1 MTDSN
6 DDKTLS
12 VAGKKT
18 LTLKPS
24 GMSQGT
30 VRQDMGRGR
39 TKAVVVETRKR
50 RPMRPEDEKPIT
62 PAPAAPVRAPEPAP
76 APVQARPQQP
86 AQAPAPAP
94 RLQQPGGQNNQ
105 RPQQT
110 SQRPQQSYQ
119 PQRQQD
125 RPRPVVL
132 NHLSPEEM
140 DARRR
145 ALADAQARDAQ
156 DAVRRAEE
164 EKRRAVEEAARQ
176 AAEAEEA
183 KLRAAEEAA
192 RQAEAAAAALAEP
205 PAAPVAEARVETPR
219 PQQPAPASAPAARRA
234 ETAPSPSTA
243 RPAPG
248 APAGV
253 RGRRSEGEEED
264 RGASRGGP
272 VRGRPVRPEP
282 AKPVT
287 TRPKSEEDRRRG
299 KLTVTTANVDED
311 GNARG
316 RSLSAMRRRQEK
328 FRRSQMQET
337 REKITREVVLPETIT
352 IQELSQRMSERAVDV
367 IKYLMK
373 EGQMMKPGDVID
385 ADLAELIAGE
395 FGHTVRRVSESD
407 VELGIFNVS
416 DDQGELV
423 SRPPVV
429 TIMGHVDHG
438 KTSLLD
444 AIRHAN
450 VVSGEAGGITQHIGA
465 YQVEQN
471 GQKITFIDTPGH
483 AAFTAMRA
491 RGAQATDIAILVVAA
506 DDSVMPQTI
515 ESINHAKAAG
525 VPIIVAINKVDK
537 HEADPQKVRN
547 QLLQHEVFVESMG
560 GEVLDVEVSAKTGKN
575 LDKLLEAI
583 LLQAEILDLK
593 ANPNRTAE
601 GTVIEAQ
608 LDRGRGAVAT
618 VLVQKGT
625 LRPGQ
630 IIVAGDVW
638 GRVRALVTD
647 KGDHV
652 KEASPATPVEVL
664 GLSGTPQ
671 AGDKFAVVESESR
684 AREISE
690 YRQRLARDKAAA
702 RLSGQRGSLEQM
714 MTQLQATGVKE
725 FPLVI
730 KGDVQ
735 GSIEAIAGALE
746 KLGTDEVRARI
757 VHSGAGGITESDIS
771 LAEASNAAIIGFNVR
786 ANAQARQFAERE
798 GIEIRY
804 YNIIYDLV
812 DDVKAAMSGL
822 LSPER
827 RETFIG
833 NAEILEVF
841 NITKVGKVAGCRVVE
856 GKVERGAG
864 VRLIRDNV
872 VVHEG
877 KLKTLKR
884 FKDEVSE
891 VPMGQECGMAFE
903 NYEDMRKGDVIECF
917 RVEHITRTL

>member
-1 MTDSN
+1 MTDN
-6 DDKTLS
+6 QDDKTLNVS
-12 VAGKKT
+12 GKKT

-24 GMSQGT
+24 GVNQGT

-50 RPMRPEDEKPIT
+50 RPLRPEDEKPIT
-62 PAPAAPVRAPEPAP
+62 PVTTAAPSVTRVAEPTP
-76 APVQARPQQP
+76 QPPRPPQ
-86 AQAPAPAP
+86 PAP
-94 RLQQPGGQNNQ
+94 RIHQPGGQQQRPGQPNQGSQQ
-105 RPQQT
+105 RPQQER
-110 SQRPQQSYQ
+110 SS
-119 PQRQQD
+119 
-125 RPRPVVL
+125 RPVVL
-132 NHLSPEEM
+132 NHLSAGEM

-145 ALADAQARDAQ
+145 ALAEAQVRDAA

-164 EKRRAVEEAARQ
+164 EARRAQEEEARRIAEQAEAAR
-176 AAEAEEA
+176 
-183 KLRAAEEAA
+183 RAAEEAA
-192 RQAEAAAAALAEP
+192 RAAEAKVETPAPVEAPKPAVQT
-205 PAAPVAEARVETPR
+205 PAAPVVARR
-219 PQQPAPASAPAARRA
+219 PDAARQPAR
-234 ETAPSPSTA
+234 
-243 RPAPG
+243 PG
-248 APAGV
+248 APAGEAPAN
-253 RGRRSEGEEED
+253 RRRVNEEESD
-264 RGASRGGP
+264 RGPPRGAP
-272 VRGRPVRPEP
+272 ARGKIVRPEP

-287 TRPKSEEDRRRG
+287 TRPKTEDERRRG

-337 REKITREVVLPETIT
+337 REKISREVVLPETIT

-395 FGHTVRRVSESD
+395 FGHTVKRVSESD
-407 VELGIFNVS
+407 VEQGIFNVA
-416 DDQGELV
+416 DEEGELV

-450 VVSGEAGGITQHIGA
+450 VVAGEAGGITQHIGA

-525 VPIIVAINKVDK
+525 VPIIVAINKIDK
-537 HEADPQKVRN
+537 HEANPQKVRTE
-547 QLLQHEVFVESMG
+547 LLQHEVFVESMG
-560 GEVLDVEVSAKTGKN
+560 GEVLDVEVSAKNRTN

-608 LDRGRGAVAT
+608 LDRGRGSVAT

-630 IIVAGDVW
+630 IVVAGDQW
-638 GRVRALVTD
+638 GRVRALVND
-647 KGDHV
+647 KGEHV
-652 KEASPATPVEVL
+652 KEAGPAMPVELL
-664 GLSGTPQ
+664 GLSGAPQ

-690 YRQRLARDKAAA
+690 YRQRLTRDKAAA

-714 MTQLQATGVKE
+714 MTQLQTVGVKE

-735 GSIEAIAGALE
+735 GSIEAIAGALD

-757 VHSGAGGITESDIS
+757 VHSGAGGITESDVS

-786 ANAQARQFAERE
+786 ANAQARQFAERQ

-827 RETFIG
+827 RETFLG

-841 NITKVGKVAGCRVVE
+841 NITKVGKVAGCRVTE
-856 GKVERGAG
+856 GKVERGVG
-864 VRLIRDNV
+864 VRLVRDNV
-872 VVHEG
+872 VIHEG

-891 VPMGQECGMAFE
+891 VNVGQECGMAFE
-903 NYEDMRKGDVIECF
+903 NYEDIRAGDTIECF

>member
-1 MTDSN
+1 MTDNN

-12 VAGKKT
+12 ATGKKT
-18 LTLKPS
+18 LTLKPT

-30 VRQDMGRGR
+30 VRQEMGRGR

-50 RPMRPEDEKPIT
+50 RPIRPEDDKPAFT
-62 PAPAAPVRAPEPAP
+62 APAP
-76 APVQARPQQP
+76 APVAARAPEP
-86 AQAPAPAP
+86 VTPAPAP
-94 RLQQPGGQNNQ
+94 RAQQPAPQAQ
-105 RPQQT
+105 RPAPA
-110 SQRPQQSYQ
+110 SQPRQ
-119 PQRQQD
+119 PE
-125 RPRPVVL
+125 RPRGAVL
-132 NHLSPEEM
+132 HDLSASEM

-145 ALADAQARDAQ
+145 ALVEAQAREVIEAKQ
-156 DAVRRAEE
+156 RAEDE
-164 EKRRAVEEAARQ
+164 ARRKVEEERR
-176 AAEAEEA
+176 
-183 KLRAAEEAA
+183 KAEEAA
-192 RQAEAAAAALAEP
+192 E
-205 PAAPVAEARVETPR
+205 
-219 PQQPAPASAPAARRA
+219 AARRA
-234 ETAPSPSTA
+234 AEPAPVEEAPAPVVERPVAA
-243 RPAPG
+243 RPADARPQPAAG
-248 APAGV
+248 APAPGFP
-253 RGRRSEGEEED
+253 RGRRPGNEED
-264 RGASRGGP
+264 DDRGPPRGAP
-272 VRGRPVRPEP
+272 ARGRVAAPAP
-282 AKPVT
+282 AKVPA
-287 TRPKSEEDRRRG
+287 RPKTEDERRRG
-299 KLTVTTANVDED
+299 KLTVTTVSTDDEG

-316 RSLSAMRRRQEK
+316 RSMAAMRRRQEK
-328 FRRSQMQET
+328 FRRSQMQEP
-337 REKITREVVLPETIT
+337 REKVMREVILPETIT

-367 IKYLMK
+367 IKFLMK
-373 EGQMMKPGDVID
+373 EGQMMKPGDIID
-385 ADLAELIAGE
+385 ADLAELIAVE
-395 FGHTVRRVSESD
+395 FGHTVKRVSESD
-407 VELGIFNVS
+407 VEEGIFNVT
-416 DDQGELV
+416 DEDGEML

-450 VVSGEAGGITQHIGA
+450 VVAGEAGGITQHIGA

-525 VPIIVAINKVDK
+525 VPIIVAINKIDK
-537 HEADPQKVRN
+537 PTANPQKVRTE
-547 QLLQHEVFVESMG
+547 LLQHEVFVESMG
-560 GEVLDVEVSAKTGKN
+560 GEVLDVEVSAKNQTN
-575 LDKLLEAI
+575 LDKLLEAV
-583 LLQAEILDLK
+583 LLQSEILDLK

-608 LDRGRGAVAT
+608 LDRGRGSVAT

-625 LRPGQ
+625 LKPGQ
-630 IIVAGDVW
+630 ILVAGDQW
-638 GRVRALVTD
+638 GRVRALVND
-647 KGDHV
+647 KGEHV
-652 KEASPATPVEVL
+652 KEAGPAMPVEVL
-664 GLSGTPQ
+664 GLSGTPA
-671 AGDKFAVVESESR
+671 AGDRFAVVDSESR

-702 RLSGQRGSLEQM
+702 RQSGSRGSLEQM
-714 MTQLQATGVKE
+714 MTQLQTSGLKE

-735 GSIEAIAGALE
+735 GSIEAIAGALD

-786 ANAQARQFAERE
+786 ANAQARSFAERS

-827 RETFIG
+827 RETFLG

-864 VRLIRDNV
+864 VRLLRDNV
-872 VVHEG
+872 VIHEG

-891 VPMGQECGMAFE
+891 VPVGQECGMAFE
-903 NYEDMRKGDVIECF
+903 NYEDIRAGDVIECF

>member
-1 MTDSN
+1 MTDN
-6 DDKTLS
+6 KDDKTLG
-12 VAGKKT
+12 VKKT

-24 GMSQGT
+24 GVTQGT

-39 TKAVVVETRKR
+39 TKAVVVETVKR
-50 RPMRPEDEKPIT
+50 RPTRPLDEKPAFT
-62 PAPAAPVRAPEPAP
+62 APTPAAPRQVEAAAPQPA
-76 APVQARPQQP
+76 APRPQQP
-86 AQAPAPAP
+86 ATPAP
-94 RLQQPGGQNNQ
+94 RVHQPASQNQRPAHSQDRRPAPSAQPQ
-105 RPQQT
+105 RPQQRT
-110 SQRPQQSYQ
+110 GT
-119 PQRQQD
+119 
-125 RPRPVVL
+125 VL
-132 NHLSPEEM
+132 HDLSAGEM
-140 DARRR
+140 EARRR
-145 ALADAQARDAQ
+145 ALAEAQAREVIEAQ
-156 DAVRRAEE
+156 QRAEE
-164 EKRRAVEEAARQ
+164 EARRKVEEERRRVEEAAE
-176 AAEAEEA
+176 AARRAEEA
-183 KLRAAEEAA
+183 KLAPKEEPKVEEPAPAVA
-192 RQAEAAAAALAEP
+192 RT
-205 PAAPVAEARVETPR
+205 PAAPAGRPDAR
-219 PQQPAPASAPAARRA
+219 PQATRPGAAPAA
-234 ETAPSPSTA
+234 
-243 RPAPG
+243 PAQPG
-248 APAGV
+248 AV
-253 RGRRSEGEEED
+253 RGRRAGEDDDD
-264 RGASRGGP
+264 RGPARTIPG
-272 VRGRPVRPEP
+272 RGRAPVPAP
-282 AKPVT
+282 AKVPA
-287 TRPKSEEDRRRG
+287 RPKADDGRRQG
-299 KLTVTTANVDED
+299 KLTVTTVSTDDD

-316 RSLSAMRRRQEK
+316 RSLASIRRRQEK

-337 REKITREVVLPETIT
+337 REKVMREVILPETIT

-385 ADLAELIAGE
+385 ADLAEIIATE
-395 FGHTVRRVSESD
+395 FGHTVKRVSESD
-407 VELGIFNVS
+407 VEEGIFNKA
-416 DDQGELV
+416 DDEGEMMP
-423 SRPPVV
+423 RPPVV

-450 VVSGEAGGITQHIGA
+450 VASGEAGGITQHIGA

-491 RGAQATDIAILVVAA
+491 RGAQATDIAVLVVAA

-525 VPIIVAINKVDK
+525 VPLIVAINKIDK
-537 HEADPQKVRN
+537 HEAKPDKVRQ
-547 QLLQHEVFVESMG
+547 QLLQHEVFVESLG
-560 GEVLDVEVSAKTGKN
+560 GEVLDVEVSAKNKIN

-593 ANPNRTAE
+593 ADPNRTAE

-625 LRPGQ
+625 LKPGQ
-630 IIVAGDVW
+630 IIVAGDQW

-647 KGDHV
+647 KGEHV
-652 KEASPATPVEVL
+652 KEAGPAMPVEVL
-664 GLSGTPQ
+664 GLSGTPA
-671 AGDKFAVVESESR
+671 AGDRFAVVENEAR

-702 RLSGQRGSLEQM
+702 RQSGQRGSLEQM
-714 MTQLQATGVKE
+714 MSQLQNTGFKE

-735 GSIEAIAGALE
+735 GSIEAIAGALD

-757 VHSGAGGITESDIS
+757 VHSGAGAITESDIS

-786 ANAQARQFAERE
+786 ANAQARTAAERA

-827 RETFIG
+827 RETFLG

-864 VRLIRDNV
+864 VRLVRDNV
-872 VVHEG
+872 VIHEG

-884 FKDEVSE
+884 FKDEVTE

-903 NYEDMRKGDVIECF
+903 NYEDIRAGDTIECF

>member
-1 MTDSN
+1 MTDN
-6 DDKTLS
+6 KDDKTLS
-12 VAGKKT
+12 VTGKKT
-18 LTLKPS
+18 LTLKPT
-24 GMSQGT
+24 GMNQGT

-50 RPMRPEDEKPIT
+50 RPHRPEDEQRPIQPIT
-62 PAPAAPVRAPEPAP
+62 PAAP
-76 APVQARPQQP
+76 ASQPQRSEQAAQPQAPRPQAPQP
-86 AQAPAPAP
+86 P
-94 RLQQPGGQNNQ
+94 RGGQPQRPYEQRNDRDRDRDRGPRPGGQ
-105 RPQQT
+105 
-110 SQRPQQSYQ
+110 
-119 PQRQQD
+119 
-125 RPRPVVL
+125 VL
-132 NHLSPEEM
+132 NHLSSSEMEARRRALVEAQARDAEDAKRRAEE

-145 ALADAQARDAQ
+145 AEDAARIA
-156 DAVRRAEE
+156 AE
-164 EKRRAVEEAARQ
+164 REEAAR
-176 AAEAEEA
+176 
-183 KLRAAEEAA
+183 RAAEEAA
-192 RQAEAAAAALAEP
+192 RPAEDKAQPAAAAAPAAEP
-205 PAAPVAEARVETPR
+205 ASRPVTTPPIRMDGPVRRLNDPR
-219 PQQPAPASAPAARRA
+219 PQ
-234 ETAPSPSTA
+234 SP
-243 RPAPG
+243 RPAPVPAADPAQPVV
-248 APAGV
+248 APRV
-253 RGRRSEGEEED
+253 RKVDVEEED
-264 RGASRGGP
+264 DDRRRGPGAGAGA
-272 VRGRPVRPEP
+272 VRKVVRPEP
-282 AKPVT
+282 AKPPRVKT
-287 TRPKSEEDRRRG
+287 EEERRRG
-299 KLTVTTANVDED
+299 KLTVTAAGLDDE
-311 GNARG
+311 GGATRG
-316 RSLSAMRRRQEK
+316 RSLASMRRRQEK

-337 REKITREVVLPETIT
+337 REKISREVILPETIT

-395 FGHTVRRVSESD
+395 FGHTVKRVSESD
-407 VELGIFNVS
+407 IELGIFNVS
-416 DDQGELV
+416 DEDDVLV

-450 VVSGEAGGITQHIGA
+450 VVAGEAGGITQHIGA

-525 VPIIVAINKVDK
+525 VPIIVAINKIDK
-537 HEADPQKVRN
+537 PSADPQKVRT

-560 GEVLDVEVSAKTGKN
+560 GEVLDVEVSAKAKTN

-601 GTVIEAQ
+601 GTVIEAE
-608 LDRGRGAVAT
+608 LDRGRGSVAT

-630 IIVAGDVW
+630 IIVAGDQW
-638 GRVRALVTD
+638 GRVRALVND
-647 KGDHV
+647 KGQHV
-652 KEASPATPVEVL
+652 KEAGPAMPVEVL
-664 GLSGTPQ
+664 GLSGTPA
-671 AGDKFAVVESESR
+671 AGDKFAVVENESR

-702 RLSGQRGSLEQM
+702 RQSGSRGSLEQM
-714 MTQLQATGVKE
+714 MNQLQTSGVKE

-735 GSIEAIAGALE
+735 GSIEAIAGALD
-746 KLGTDEVRARI
+746 KLGTEEVRARI
-757 VHSGAGGITESDIS
+757 VHSAVGGVTESDIS

-786 ANAQARQFAERE
+786 ANAQARSLAERE

-827 RETFIG
+827 RETFLG

-864 VRLIRDNV
+864 VRLVRDNV
-872 VVHEG
+872 VIHEG

-891 VPMGQECGMAFE
+891 VPVGQECGMAFE
-903 NYEDMRKGDVIECF
+903 NYEDIRAGDTIECF
-917 RVEHITRTL
+917 RVEHVTRTL

>member
-1 MTDSN
+1 MTDN
-6 DDKTLS
+6 QDDKTLS
-12 VAGKKT
+12 VSGKKT

-24 GMSQGT
+24 GVNQGT

-50 RPMRPEDEKPIT
+50 RPLRPEDEKPIVASTTAAAT
-62 PAPAAPVRAPEPAP
+62 PSVTRVAEPTP
-76 APVQARPQQP
+76 QPPRPPQ
-86 AQAPAPAP
+86 PAP
-94 RLQQPGGQNNQ
+94 RIHQPGGQQQRQGQPNQSYQQ
-105 RPQQT
+105 RPQQER
-110 SQRPQQSYQ
+110 SS
-119 PQRQQD
+119 
-125 RPRPVVL
+125 RPVVL
-132 NHLSPEEM
+132 NHLSADEM

-145 ALADAQARDAQ
+145 ALADAQARDAA

-164 EKRRAVEEAARQ
+164 EARRAEEEAARRIV
-176 AAEAEEA
+176 E
-183 KLRAAEEAA
+183 
-192 RQAEAAAAALAEP
+192 QAE
-205 PAAPVAEARVETPR
+205 
-219 PQQPAPASAPAARRA
+219 AARRA
-234 ETAPSPSTA
+234 EEEAARAVEAKVETPAPVEAPKPDVQAAAAPVVARRPDAAPQPA
-243 RPAPG
+243 RPGALPVE
-248 APAGV
+248 APAN
-253 RGRRSEGEEED
+253 RRRVNEEETD
-264 RGASRGGP
+264 RGPPRGGP
-272 VRGRPVRPEP
+272 PARSKVTRPEP

-287 TRPKSEEDRRRG
+287 TRPKTDEERRRG

-311 GNARG
+311 GSARG

-337 REKITREVVLPETIT
+337 REKISREVVLPETIT

-367 IKYLMK
+367 IKFLMK
-373 EGQMMKPGDVID
+373 EGQMLKPGDVID
-385 ADLAELIAGE
+385 ADLAELIANE
-395 FGHTVRRVSESD
+395 FGHTVKRVSESD
-407 VELGIFNVS
+407 VEHGIFNVA
-416 DDQGELV
+416 DEDGELV

-450 VVSGEAGGITQHIGA
+450 VVAGEAGGITQHIGA

-525 VPIIVAINKVDK
+525 VPIIVAINKIDK
-537 HEADPQKVRN
+537 HEANPQKVRTE
-547 QLLQHEVFVESMG
+547 LLQHEVFVESMG
-560 GEVLDVEVSAKTGKN
+560 GEVLDVEVSAKNRTN
-575 LDKLLEAI
+575 LDKLLEAV

-608 LDRGRGAVAT
+608 LDRGRGSVAT
-618 VLVQKGT
+618 VLIQKGT

-630 IIVAGDVW
+630 IVVAGDQW
-638 GRVRALVTD
+638 GRVRALVND
-647 KGDHV
+647 KGEHV
-652 KEASPATPVEVL
+652 KEAGPAMPVEVL
-664 GLSGTPQ
+664 GLSGAPQ
-671 AGDKFAVVESESR
+671 AGDKFAVVENESR

-690 YRQRLARDKAAA
+690 YRQRLTRDKAAA
-702 RLSGQRGSLEQM
+702 RQSVQRGSLEQM
-714 MTQLQATGVKE
+714 MMTLQATGTKE

-735 GSIEAIAGALE
+735 GSIEAIAGALD

-757 VHSGAGGITESDIS
+757 VHSGVGGVTESDIS
-771 LAEASNAAIIGFNVR
+771 LAGASDAAIIGFNVR
-786 ANAQARQFAERE
+786 ANSQARTLAERE

-827 RETFIG
+827 RETFLG

-841 NITKVGKVAGCRVVE
+841 NITKVGKVAGCRVTE
-856 GKVERGAG
+856 GKVERGVG
-864 VRLIRDNV
+864 VRLVRDNV
-872 VVHEG
+872 VIHEG

-891 VPMGQECGMAFE
+891 VNVGQECGMAFE
-903 NYEDMRKGDVIECF
+903 NYEDIRAGDTIECF